1 MELQHGKNSVT
12 TVKNS
17 GTLNLEI
24 KYFRFY
30 LALCKKSLVVKI
42 Q

>member
-17 GTLNLEI
+17 GTLNYKI
-24 KYFRFY
+24 NYFVF
-30 LALCKKSLVVKI
+30 LVSTMQKI
-42 Q
+42 IPG